1 MLSHPS
7 IQKIRERPH
16 HERHTIA
23 VTVAIVVTALVGIV
37 WLTLFF
43 RHLASSPAPAVGTNS
58 IDVPTN
64 GQ

>member
-37 WLTLFF
+37 WITLFF
-43 RHLASSPAPAVGTNS
+43 RHLARLSTPTEAGTAQASQNQ
-58 IDVPTN
+58 D
-64 GQ
+64 